1 MKIRLIKIGIILFIL
16 LIIITVLRL
25 LFSNTEYEPP
35 RGIVIK
41 TFKRNFE
48 QFEYVKNIL
57 EKENAIIECTLLD
70 DEVIFMKYDELTDSM
85 VSYDIDNSELKQK
98 ISFILKN
105 LEFIRI
111 NKNPDEVF
119 FVYQGGYSSNSG
131 IRYLITDNKDIH
143 YIYENIKDRWYF
155 TFFPMI

>member
-1 MKIRLIKIGIILFIL
+1 
-16 LIIITVLRL
+16 
-25 LFSNTEYEPP
+25 
-35 RGIVIK
+35 
-41 TFKRNFE
+41 
-48 QFEYVKNIL
+48 
-57 EKENAIIECTLLD
+57 
-70 DEVIFMKYDELTDSM
+70 MKYDELTDSM